1 MPQGNLE
8 IVRRLYEALNSNN
21 WDEALALTDRTVEWE
36 TDPRHPKA
44 GVYRGQDAFR
54 RFIEDLEGPF
64 ETTVYEPER
73 FFEQGDHVVVFTTIR
88 RRPAGSSGE
97 VSVKIGELWTLRDGR
112 IVRGQG
118 FGQREKALEAV
129 GLSEAP

>member
-1 MPQGNLE
+1 MSQENVEL
-8 IVRRLYEALNSNN
+8 VRCLYEALNRND
-21 WDEALALTDRTVEWE
+21 WDEALALTDPKVEWE

-64 ETTVYEPER
+64 ETTVYEPEE
-73 FFEQGDHVVVFTTIR
+73 FFEHGDHVVVFTTIR
-88 RRPAGSSGE
+88 RRPAGSSAE
-97 VSVKIGELWTLRDGR
+97 VSVQIGELWTVRDGK

-118 FGQREKALEAV
+118 FGKREKALEAV
-129 GLSEAP
+129 GLSE